1 MKPEWEYHV
10 ENVGGGLRAIKPEE
24 LEARLNEAAEEGW
37 ELVQITPQTNS
48 NRFYVVYRRSVAGRP
63 RKSRFAWS

>member
-24 LEARLNEAAEEGW
+24 LEARLNEAAEEG
-37 ELVQITPQTNS
+37 
-48 NRFYVVYRRSVAGRP
+48 
-63 RKSRFAWS
+63 